1 MAYTE
6 EALLARYRIEALS
19 HLPSR
24 RRRTESI
31 EDGLELLTQLFV
43 DGHYAARD
51 QIESRLSPGALETL
65 ASLGLLTPSAHNR
78 ELWAASVMLYPRA
91 GLYLTSDRPRAV
103 DGSPVEGIEDIV
115 FSALTDNTERF
126 LELLPDEG
134 CGSFLDLGTG
144 TGVAALIAAR
154 SVRRVWAV
162 DITERAVRFAEFNRR
177 LNDLANVT
185 VVQGDLYTSVEGLHF
200 DRIVIHPPYVPALHQ
215 TLIYQDAGLDGQDIT
230 RRAVSHLPRHLNPG
244 GRFYCLTVGVDR
256 EDAPFE
262 QTVRQW
268 LKPDDAGF
276 DVVFVPRNG
285 IGVGFMARSVAI
297 KSGHG
302 SVGATRLEEAFER
315 LGIREF
321 TYGAIVVQRHPTP
334 RSGFTVR
341 RQRST
346 AGGRAAIPWLLRWET
361 ELASRGPEW
370 ILDTC
375 PRASPNVELLVIH
388 RMVDGELTPTAYR
401 LQTDQPFSME
411 ARAAAWMG
419 ALIARSDGVVS
430 GRDHFSHLQELG
442 AFPASVGLADFARVL
457 GQLISAGFLWIRG
470 FELPC

>member
-19 HLPSR
+19 RLPSR
-24 RRRTESI
+24 RGRAESI

-51 QIESRLSPGALETL
+51 QIESLLSPRALETL

-78 ELWAASVMLYPRA
+78 ELWAATVMLYPRA
-91 GLYLTSDRPRAV
+91 GLYLTSDRPRAA
-103 DGSPVEGIEDIV
+103 DGSPVSEMRDIV

-126 LELLPDEG
+126 LELLPDEA
-134 CGSFLDLGTG
+134 CDSFLDLGTG

-154 SVRRVWAV
+154 SGVHVWAV
-162 DITERAVRFAEFNRR
+162 DITERAGRFAEFNRK
-177 LNDLANVT
+177 LNGLANVT
-185 VVQGDLYTSVEGLHF
+185 VLQGDLYTPVNDLHF

-230 RRAVSHLPRHLNPG
+230 RRAVSQLPRHLNPG

-262 QTVRQW
+262 QAVRQW
-268 LKPDDAGF
+268 LKPDDASF
-276 DVVFVPRNG
+276 DVAFVARNG
-285 IGVGFMARSVAI
+285 ISVGFMARSVAI

-302 SVGATRLEEAFER
+302 LTGAARLEEAFED
-315 LGIREF
+315 LSIREF
-321 TYGAIVVQRHPTP
+321 TYGAIVVQRHTTP

-341 RQRST
+341 RQRAT
-346 AGGRAAIPWLLRWET
+346 AGERATIPWLLRWET

-370 ILDTC
+370 LLDTC
-375 PRASPNVELLVIH
+375 PCASLKVELLVTH
-388 RMVDGELTPTAYR
+388 RMMDGELAPTAYR

-411 ARAAAWMG
+411 AKAAAWMG
-419 ALIARSDGVVS
+419 VLIARSDGVAS
-430 GRDHFSHLQELG
+430 GRDHFSYLKEHG
-442 AFPASVGLADFARVL
+442 AFPASVGPADFARVL

-470 FELPC
+470 FELPM